1 MVTKISR
8 TKLLE
13 MILTQLRDSVEIS
26 VYLMVLD

>member
-1 MVTKISR
+1 MVTKISW